1 MDVAQNFLRELALE
15 LVRNAGV
22 VIPEEGCGIPQI
34 ERFQRF
40 LLPENIA
47 ILVYNFST
55 FGRGEKPL
63 YDGSALLGSLGREP
77 SYCLNIMYYE
87 RSRHYNPILNLKA
100 AAGSRGGY
108 CVACNVG
115 YRPDKGHRCAKKC
128 PRCYAASHCEN
139 YDAMLVRCGKC
150 KRSFFGQACYNRHRE
165 VNSYDSKSHAS
176 VCDSVKVCDGCGR
189 FVKSGT
195 EHKCDETYCKTCR
208 SLRPSNHQCYM
219 QPLRRKTVLEDPGEG
234 TSTGKRVE
242 VVRNKDNDELTN
254 SRSKGLVAFVFY
266 DFETRQDELL
276 QGSEDSYLHVPTLC
290 VAHQVCE
297 ACSALEEDA
306 TRCRWCGIREFVFRD
321 DPMKQFVDFV
331 TRSTKC
337 FKKIICIAHNAKA
350 FDAQFILKYLVE
362 KTEMTEKPE
371 LILNGTKIIAITLGH
386 VKFIDSVNYM
396 PMRLSELPKAFG
408 LRDTSDKGVFPHL
421 FNTIE
426 NQTYVEPLP
435 DIRYFCPD
443 QMKSE
448 EREQFLAWH
457 SKLSNEGYIFDFQ
470 RKIVRYCRNDVVI
483 LRRACMEF
491 RKIFLERGDVCPFE
505 ECTTI
510 ASTYM
515 KVFRKNF
522 LRSDEIG
529 VIPSK
534 GYRNADKQS
543 QKALR
548 WLVWMERE
556 LGHPVI
562 HAGRGREHVI
572 AGATVDGYYETETAN
587 ETRRYVLQFHGCFWH
602 GCPSCFRVNRDRT
615 LLSANPEDTIDTR
628 YERTLTRTW
637 RLQRLGYRV
646 TEKWECDFDREVREN
661 REMQT
666 YFENHALLK
675 LAPLNP
681 REAFYDGRTENI
693 ATHYEVKGTEKMP
706 YVDVCFLYPYVL
718 KTGAFPIGH
727 PDIYIGEECGRLIG
741 TAPNFNFDNVEGL
754 VRCKVLP
761 PRDLYHPVLPY
772 RVNGKLIFGLC
783 RSCYETFSTLPCT
796 HDSPSDREFEGTW
809 VSCELRKAVEK
820 GYFVTEVSEI
830 WQYNVTRYD
839 PGTRQ
844 GGLFAE
850 YINTFLQLKQ
860 EASGWP
866 SECQDDEA
874 KERYLREYEKTE
886 GIVLEKNNIARNSG
900 LRSVAKLCLNSFWG
914 KFGQRANLPKT
925 EIVKTFHH
933 FATLLTS
940 PEHEITGILPV
951 NDEVMYVSWRL
962 REEAVVASPIT
973 NVVIAAYT
981 TAQARLV
988 LYSYLEKLDKR
999 ALYCDTDS
1007 CIYLSSGVP
1016 NEYEPRTGNF
1026 LGDMTDKL
1034 ESYGS
1039 GSFIESFVSGGP
1051 KFYAYVV
1058 CTPQGNTHEVCKV
1071 KARKKNVIEFREGLP
1086 RPEDYSNDPLIPKLI
1101 IIDDLMRESS
1111 SSDVI
1116 VDLFTKG
1123 SHHKNL
1129 SVILIS
1135 QNLFH
1140 QGRGQR
1146 DISLNANYIVV
1157 FKNPRDRAQIRHLA
1171 RQVYPD
1177 NPKFVEEAYYDATS
1191 KPHGYLLFDLKQS
1204 TPDSYRFRTCIF
1216 PNDTRQYVYVSRR
1229 TFSNGSV

>member
-1 MDVAQNFLRELALE
+1 MGLQGERPVAQVNPFRTQYGRLSLRRRREAEVAEETVPARRRRIGEAPVAIVAPAVAAAALPLPPPPPSLPSRVIPVVDLVSVRQEERENGWMEEDRVLAEWEEGEIERNFEERENGWMEEDSMDRALAEWEEGVLE
-15 LVRNAGV
+15 RNFEERDNEREMEEEEEEEVKIICYLLVGEIETMNVSSIEEESEHGGEEERESAIEEDEGTQEREEEEKEEERGDATVTPSVQTGGGV
-22 VIPEEGCGIPQI
+22 VRTVDEDEATLSGNEAEEGVN
-34 ERFQRF
+34 
-40 LLPENIA
+40 ENSGV
-47 ILVYNFST
+47 ILVQ
-55 FGRGEKPL
+55 
-63 YDGSALLGSLGREP
+63 P
-77 SYCLNIMYYE
+77 SQQQQEQQHQHRRQSQNSE
-87 RSRHYNPILNLKA
+87 LK
-100 AAGSRGGY
+100 
-108 CVACNVG
+108 
-115 YRPDKGHRCAKKC
+115 
-128 PRCYAASHCEN
+128 
-139 YDAMLVRCGKC
+139 CGKC

-208 SLRPSNHQCYM
+208 SLHPSNHQCYM
-219 QPLRRKTVLEDPGEG
+219 QPLRRKTVIKDPGEG

-254 SRSKGLVAFVFY
+254 SHSKGLVAFVFY

-276 QGSEDSYLHVPTLC
+276 QGSEDTYHHVPTLC

-321 DPMKQFVDFV
+321 DPVKQFVDFV
-331 TRSTKC
+331 TRLTKC

-350 FDAQFILKYLVE
+350 FHIKDAQFILKYLVE

-426 NQTYVEPLP
+426 NQTYVGPLP
-435 DIRYFCPD
+435 DIQYFCPD
-443 QMKSE
+443 QMKPE

-470 RKIVRYCRNDVVI
+470 REIVRYCRNDVVI

-510 ASTYM
+510 ASTCM

-628 YERTLTRTW
+628 YERTLARTW
-637 RLQRLGYRV
+637 RLQRLEYCV

-661 REMQT
+661 REMHT

-681 REAFYDGRTENI
+681 REAFYGGRTENI
-693 ATHYEVKGTEKMP
+693 AIHYEVKGTEKMR
-706 YVDVCFLYPYVL
+706 YVD
-718 KTGAFPIGH
+718 
-727 PDIYIGEECGRLIG
+727 IGEECGRLIG

-783 RSCYETFSTLPCT
+783 RSCCETFSTLPCT

-900 LRSVAKLCLNSFWG
+900 IRSVAKLCLNSFWG
-914 KFGQRANLPKT
+914 KFDQRANLPKT

-999 ALYCDTDS
+999 ALYCDTDW

-1026 LGDMTDKL
+1026 LGDMTDEL

-1058 CTPQGNTHEVCKV
+1058 RTPQGNTHEK
-1071 KARKKNVIEFREGLP
+1071 KRKKRQREG
-1086 RPEDYSNDPLIPKLI
+1086 
-1101 IIDDLMRESS
+1101 M
-1111 SSDVI
+1111 
-1116 VDLFTKG
+1116 
-1123 SHHKNL
+1123 
-1129 SVILIS
+1129 
-1135 QNLFH
+1135 
-1140 QGRGQR
+1140 
-1146 DISLNANYIVV
+1146 AW
-1157 FKNPRDRAQIRHLA
+1157 
-1171 RQVYPD
+1171 
-1177 NPKFVEEAYYDATS
+1177 
-1191 KPHGYLLFDLKQS
+1191 
-1204 TPDSYRFRTCIF
+1204 
-1216 PNDTRQYVYVSRR
+1216 
-1229 TFSNGSV
+1229 